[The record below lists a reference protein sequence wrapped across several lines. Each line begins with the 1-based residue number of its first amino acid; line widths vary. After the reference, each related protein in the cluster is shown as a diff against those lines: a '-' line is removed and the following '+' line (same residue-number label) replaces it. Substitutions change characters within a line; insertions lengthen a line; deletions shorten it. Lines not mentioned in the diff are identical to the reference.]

1 MNTIMLW
8 WLTTPNPL
16 MLATNVSVLFLL
28 YFKNHRLFRYS
39 PGVFFSWRLGW
50 RRISIWYILLA
61 EGGKKKEKT
70 KNTRQ
75 SMKICDI
82 FKKALLLSS
91 IFYAFPN
98 AIDPMLYKSTNI
110 IKGTVYPSQKRH
122 WLSCGAELK

>member
-1 MNTIMLW
+1 MET
-8 WLTTPNPL
+8 
-16 MLATNVSVLFLL
+16 
-28 YFKNHRLFRYS
+28 RLEEDLHLVYS
-39 PGVFFSWRLGW
+39 LG
-50 RRISIWYILLA
+50 RD
-61 EGGKKKEKT
+61 KKKKT

-82 FKKALLLSS
+82 LKKALLLSS